1 MTPSPATSLKFT
13 KRTID
18 QIAELAEA
26 YDTHNTDIVLSCVEN
41 LLNQHD
47 AGTLPNAGQ
56 SRQSVAV
63 RYPPELMDR
72 MRAAVVDYGYSSL
85 ANVVEAA
92 INYAMGVE

>member
-13 KRTID
+13 QKTIA
-18 QIAELAEA
+18 QIVELAEA

-41 LLNQHD
+41 LLNQHE

-63 RYPPELMDR
+63 RYPSELMDR
-72 MRAAVVDYGYSSL
+72 MRAAVGLYGYSSL

-92 INYAMGVE
+92 IDAAMGGE